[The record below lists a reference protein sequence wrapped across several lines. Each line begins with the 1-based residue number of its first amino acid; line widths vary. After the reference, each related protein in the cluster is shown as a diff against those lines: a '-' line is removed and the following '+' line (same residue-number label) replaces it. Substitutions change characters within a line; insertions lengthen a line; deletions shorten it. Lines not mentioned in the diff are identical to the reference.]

1 MAEEGGKKAVLA
13 EQGFMMFE
21 RWGEKKA
28 GREDICVQMVFL
40 DVHEGARLCHGLF

>member
-21 RWGEKKA
+21 KWGEKKA
-28 GREDICVQMVFL
+28 GRHMCANGIFRC
-40 DVHEGARLCHGLF
+40 A